1 MRFGVFASAVILCLA
16 TGASARAQEDDS
28 AAPSL
33 WLPGNPWA
41 LVLSAPGFTVQRNEI
56 QPDGRR
62 YFLAENP
69 KTRAV
74 VSVYLEA
81 AKALVTTE
89 QCKRSLEARAKQNAN
104 LGLKG
109 VAYREAGEMQILE
122 YTIAEVD
129 GVPMNQRNLFACW
142 GKEDAFIDVHLSK
155 VFFKAAD
162 QPLFDAILQAV
173 HFVERVPTA
182 NSVPAGNSLEFFQE
196 GSRYFLAHQYR
207 EAIGPYQKALEI
219 EKVTP
224 ILDKS
229 RWRVLVDN
237 LGMSYGIARDL
248 SRAKEV
254 FEYGASK
261 DPEYPM
267 FYYNLACVAAEKG
280 DADDAKSFLKLAY
293 GYRSNMIQGE
303 TLPDPRVDDSFQ
315 RLLLEKEFRRFVD
328 SLFGPPR

>member
-1 MRFGVFASAVILCLA
+1 MKTLVLSLTALLYLSG
-16 TGASARAQEDDS
+16 GAIAEAQEANSD
-28 AAPSL
+28 APAI
-33 WLPGNPWA
+33 WLPGKPWA
-41 LVLSAPGFTVQRNEI
+41 LVLGAPGFTVKQNEI

-62 YFLAENP
+62 YFLAENV

-81 AKALVTTE
+81 AKGPTTAAE
-89 QCKRSLEARAKQNAN
+89 CKRSLEARAKQNAN

-109 VAYREAGEMQILE
+109 VAYREAGDMEILE
-122 YTIAEVD
+122 YTIAEAD
-129 GVPMNQRNLFACW
+129 GMPLNQRNLFACW
-142 GKEDAFIDVHLSK
+142 GKEDAFVDMHLSK

-162 QPLFDAILQAV
+162 QPVFDAILQSV
-173 HFVERVPTA
+173 HFVEKAPTKETVPTG
-182 NSVPAGNSLEFFQE
+182 SSLEFLQE

-207 EAIGPYQKALEI
+207 EAIVPYQKALDI
-219 EKVTP
+219 EKSTP
-224 ILDKS
+224 VLDKT

-237 LGMSYGIARDL
+237 LGMSYGITGDL

-254 FEYGASK
+254 FEYGVSK

-267 FYYNLACVAAEKG
+267 FYYNLACVAAEKR

-293 GYRSNMIQGE
+293 AYRANMILGE

-315 RLLLEKEFRRFVD
+315 RLLLQKEFRQFVD
-328 SLFGPPR
+328 SLFGPAR